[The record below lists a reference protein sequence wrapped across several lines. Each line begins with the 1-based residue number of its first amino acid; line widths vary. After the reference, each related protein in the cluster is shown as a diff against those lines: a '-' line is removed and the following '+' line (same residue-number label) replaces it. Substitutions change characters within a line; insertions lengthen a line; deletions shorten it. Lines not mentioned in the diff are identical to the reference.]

1 MCFMINRENITQSW
15 IHLHKGQCGLAWKL
29 MVKMFQNILKA
40 ICDKYCQNVHGF
52 CLKNVERNLKC
63 SYESLL
69 SARADRE

>member
-1 MCFMINRENITQSW
+1 MGDES
-15 IHLHKGQCGLAWKL
+15 
-29 MVKMFQNILKA
+29 FQKKLKA
-40 ICDKYCQNVHGF
+40 FCDKYSQNVHGF

>member
-1 MCFMINRENITQSW
+1 MNFCLFIQRKILE
-15 IHLHKGQCGLAWKL
+15 KFWKL